1 MPRMGWPI
9 VVIAGSW
16 PIELSRLFML
26 QCWRRGRSSPTVF
39 MTRHLSAF
47 LRRIEFT
54 SDLFLRQNFIPI
66 DIFIRR
72 NNISDVGRG
81 LTSFHSFVA
90 ANRSP
95 GFLYKSKWYFNCEG
109 VVVCKSKI
117 VCFKNRRLNPILG
130 ENITVKLRGAIC
142 RSA

>member
-72 NNISDVGRG
+72 NNICEARG
-81 LTSFHSFVA
+81 GVTSILDYQSFHPQQIPLSIQHPNHINPRCQSSQSYLFHHHSA
-90 ANRSP
+90 RI
-95 GFLYKSKWYFNCEG
+95 NCL
-109 VVVCKSKI
+109 
-117 VCFKNRRLNPILG
+117 F
-130 ENITVKLRGAIC
+130 
-142 RSA
+142 